1 MENFT
6 NISNDISFIKGTNL
20 TLLWKVILQKRWAD
34 LLQFCNANIGS
45 INLKNL
51 RHICWNNNLFFF
63 RFKRNTLWFIV
74 TKTAWEY
81 EPVEFEFYKQFK
93 HDTGTNFKTYCSKD
107 LFSEVMTKPR
117 NKVISFQE
125 SYRANNATVINF
137 P

>member
-1 MENFT
+1 MQT
-6 NISNDISFIKGTNL
+6 SVALISKICDTSAEIITYFSFDLNGIHYDSSQ
-20 TLLWKVILQKRWAD
+20 QKQ
-34 LLQFCNANIGS
+34 LG
-45 INLKNL
+45 
-51 RHICWNNNLFFF
+51 
-63 RFKRNTLWFIV
+63 NTSL
-74 TKTAWEY
+74 
-81 EPVEFEFYKQFK
+81 VEFEFYKQFK